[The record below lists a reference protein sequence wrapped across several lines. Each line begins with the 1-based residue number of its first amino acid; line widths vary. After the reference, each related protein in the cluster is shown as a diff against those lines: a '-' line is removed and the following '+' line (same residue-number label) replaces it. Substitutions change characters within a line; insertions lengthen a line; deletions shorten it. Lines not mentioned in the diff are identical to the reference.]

1 MSSENI
7 SPTRINLIQTKKT
20 LRLAESGREV
30 LERKRDILLRELR
43 GSVYDAEKTRED
55 LLDVLVKAYSSLK
68 EANMAKGS
76 EAIANTALTSSHQ
89 AEYLIDYRSIMGVTV
104 PVVNFQATPDLKPD
118 YGFANT
124 SAELD
129 MAFKQFYRVIELL
142 AHLAKA
148 EGTTFQIA
156 NDVRRTQRRVNALNY
171 VLIPRYR
178 STAKRIEQVLEEKD
192 REEFVRTKKIKGM
205 IKKKEFQE
213 REIEEFEEVQQ

>member
-1 MSSENI
+1 MSAENI

-20 LRLAESGREV
+20 LKLAQSGREV

-43 GSVYDAEKTRED
+43 SSVYDAEKTRED
-55 LLDVLVKAYSSLK
+55 LLAELMQAYQSLK

-76 EAIANTALTSSHQ
+76 EASANTALATTHR
-89 AEYLIDYRSIMGVTV
+89 AEYLIDFRSIMGVTV
-104 PVVNFQATPDLKPD
+104 PVVNFQAKTDVKPD

-129 MAFKQFYRVIELL
+129 KAFKQFYRVLELL

-156 NDVRRTQRRVNALNY
+156 NDVKRTQRRVNALNY

-178 STAKRIEQVLEEKD
+178 NTAKWIELVLEEKD

-205 IKKKEFQE
+205 IKKKEEHE
-213 REIEEFEEVQQ
+213 REIEKLENV

>member
-1 MSSENI
+1 MSAENI

-20 LRLAESGREV
+20 LKLAQSGREV

-43 GSVYDAEKTRED
+43 SSVYDAEKTRED
-55 LLDVLVKAYSSLK
+55 LLAELMQAYQNLK

-76 EAIANTALTSSHQ
+76 EAIANTALATTHR
-89 AEYLIDYRSIMGVTV
+89 AEYLIDFRSIMGVTV
-104 PVVNFQATPDLKPD
+104 PVVNFQSKKDVKPD

-129 MAFKQFYRVIELL
+129 KAFKQFYRVLELL

-156 NDVRRTQRRVNALNY
+156 NDVKRTQRRVNALNY

-178 STAKRIEQVLEEKD
+178 NTAKWIELVLEEKD

-205 IKKKEFQE
+205 IKKKEEQE
-213 REIEEFEEVQQ
+213 REIEKVEEV

>member
-20 LRLAESGREV
+20 LNLAESGREV

-43 GSVYDAEKTRED
+43 SSVFDSERTRQD
-55 LLDVLVKAYSSLK
+55 LVEELAKAYESLK
-68 EANMAKGS
+68 AANMAKGS
-76 EAIANTALTSSHQ
+76 EAIANTAMTSNRQ
-89 AEYLIDYRSIMGVTV
+89 AEYLIDYRSIMGVAV
-104 PVVNFQATPDLKPD
+104 PVVTYQAHNDLKPD

-129 MAFKQFYRVIELL
+129 RAFKHFAKVLEILG
-142 AHLAKA
+142 HLAKA

-156 NDVRRTQRRVNALNY
+156 NDVSRTQRRVNALNH

-178 STAKRIEQVLEEKD
+178 NTAKWIELVLEEKD
-192 REEFVRTKKIKGM
+192 REEFVRTKKIKSM
-205 IKKKEFQE
+205 IRNRQTEN
-213 REIEEFEEVQQ
+213 EEYEEV

>member
-1 MSSENI
+1 MSLENI

-20 LRLAESGREV
+20 LSLAQSGRDV

-43 GSVYDAEKTRED
+43 SSIFEAEKAREE
-55 LLDVLVKAYSSLK
+55 LLEALAKAYQALK

-76 EAIANTALTSSHQ
+76 ETVANVASGSCFEANFL
-89 AEYLIDYRSIMGVTV
+89 LDFKSIMGVTV
-104 PVVNFQATPDLKPD
+104 PILEFRSQTDVKPD

-129 MAFKQFYRVIELL
+129 KAFEEFYSILELI
-142 AHLAKA
+142 ADLAKA

-171 VLIPRYR
+171 VLIPMY
-178 STAKRIEQVLEEKD
+178 SNITKQIALVLEEKD
-192 REEFVRTKKIKGM
+192 REEFVRTKRIKHM
-205 IKKKEFQE
+205 IRKHETE
-213 REIEEFEEVQQ
+213 